1 MGRVVPPRIH
11 IPHLNTTELRCTAME
26 IDTSWFFCAHHIYI
40 HESYGS
46 SCVRGESDVR
56 TDISMVFIPHDGDI
70 DSHHILPMLESL
82 VEDII
87 METKCQTLT
96 S

>member
-1 MGRVVPPRIH
+1 MHGH
-11 IPHLNTTELRCTAME
+11 G
-26 IDTSWFFCAHHIYI
+26 DKTSWFFCAQ
-40 HESYGS
+40 SYLYMS
-46 SCVRGESDVR
+46 VMVFSKGEPNVR

-70 DSHHILPMLESL
+70 DSHHLLSCMEGL

>member
-1 MGRVVPPRIH
+1 MP
-11 IPHLNTTELRCTAME
+11 IP
-26 IDTSWFFCAHHIYI
+26 IYI
-40 HESYGS
+40 HESYDS
-46 SCVRGESDVR
+46 SIGESDVR

-70 DSHHILPMLESL
+70 TGHHILFMLESL

>member
-1 MGRVVPPRIH
+1 MGYEV
-11 IPHLNTTELRCTAME
+11 TK
-26 IDTSWFFCAHHIYI
+26 
-40 HESYGS
+40 
-46 SCVRGESDVR
+46 GEPNVR
-56 TDISMVFIPHDGDI
+56 TDISMVFIPHDGDT

>member
-26 IDTSWFFCAHHIYI
+26 IDTSWFFCAL
-40 HESYGS
+40 SYLYMS
-46 SCVRGESDVR
+46 VMVFSKGEPNVR

-70 DSHHILPMLESL
+70 VGHHILLVLESL
-82 VEDII
+82 VEDIL
-87 METKCQTLT
+87 MEM
-96 S
+96 

>member
-1 MGRVVPPRIH
+1 MVF
-11 IPHLNTTELRCTAME
+11 
-26 IDTSWFFCAHHIYI
+26 SQ
-40 HESYGS
+40 
-46 SCVRGESDVR
+46 GEPNVR
-56 TDISMVFIPHDGDI
+56 TDISMVFIPHDGDT

-96 S
+96 T

>member
-1 MGRVVPPRIH
+1 M
-11 IPHLNTTELRCTAME
+11 CTAME
-26 IDTSWFFCAHHIYI
+26 TRLHGFFVPYPIYI
-40 HESYGS
+40 HESYDS
-46 SCVRGESDVR
+46 SRGESDVR
-56 TDISMVFIPHDGDI
+56 INISMVFIPHDGDI
-70 DSHHILPMLESL
+70 DSHNILPMLESL

>member
-1 MGRVVPPRIH
+1 MHGH
-11 IPHLNTTELRCTAME
+11 G
-26 IDTSWFFCAHHIYI
+26 DKTSWFFCAL
-40 HESYGS
+40 SYLYMS
-46 SCVRGESDVR
+46 VMVFSKGEPNVR

-82 VEDII
+82 VKDII